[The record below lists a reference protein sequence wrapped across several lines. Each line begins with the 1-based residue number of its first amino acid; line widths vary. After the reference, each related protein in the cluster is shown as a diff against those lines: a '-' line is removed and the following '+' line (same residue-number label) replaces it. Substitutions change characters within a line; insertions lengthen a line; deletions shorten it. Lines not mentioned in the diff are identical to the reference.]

1 MMEKAVILSTGDEL
15 ITGRVVDT
23 NSAYI
28 ADKLYGLGLE
38 VAAVLKVGDSRERL
52 LWALRNGLEMGDL
65 VIGTGGLGPTTDDL
79 TTEVVGAFLGRELR
93 LDEGVAESLRRRFAS
108 RGLEMTANNLK
119 QALFPQGAD
128 IVPNPVGS
136 APGFRVTT
144 GERKHLIWLS
154 GVPREMEAM
163 LKESVLPWVAE
174 QRKGAGEILGCTFKI
189 YGLTESKLGDM
200 LKPIPISDRVRLS
213 YRAHFPDL
221 TLRLAVRGAGEKRFA
236 ELAARIRELIG
247 PHIYAEADESLEEIV
262 GRLLLEK
269 RWTLALAESCTGGY
283 IGHRITRVPGSSA
296 YFKTSAVTYSNESK
310 SRFLGVQGATLKQHG
325 AVSRETALAMAEG
338 VRRQAEVDIG
348 LSVTGIAGP
357 AGGTPDKPVG
367 TVWIGLARDRG
378 SDARLLRLAGDR
390 ERVILG
396 ASQAALHWLRTVLL
410 GGQISGDGK

>member
-28 ADKLYGLGLE
+28 ADKLYGLGLD
-38 VAAVLKVGDSRERL
+38 VVAVLKVGDTRERL

-79 TTEVVGAFLGRELR
+79 TTEVVAEFFGRELR

-108 RGLEMTANNLK
+108 RGMEMTPNNLK

-136 APGFRVTT
+136 APGFRVTI
-144 GERKHLIWLS
+144 GEKYLIWLS

-163 LKESVLPWVAE
+163 LRESVLPWLAE
-174 QRKGAGEILGCTFKI
+174 QRKGAGDILACTFKI

-221 TLRLAVRGAGEKRFA
+221 TLRLAVRGGGEKRFA
-236 ELAARIRELIG
+236 ELAARIRELLG

-269 RWTLALAESCTGGY
+269 RWSLALAESCTGGY

-296 YFKTSAVTYSNESK
+296 YFKTSVVTYSNESK
-310 SRFLGVQGATLKQHG
+310 SRFLGVQSATLKEHG
-325 AVSRETALAMAEG
+325 AVSRETALEMAER
-338 VRRQAEVDIG
+338 VRRQAQADIG

-357 AGGTPDKPVG
+357 TGGTPEKPVG
-367 TVWIGLARDRG
+367 TVWIGLASDRQ
-378 SDARLLRLAGDR
+378 SDARLIRLQGDR
-390 ERVILG
+390 ERIILG
-396 ASQAALHWLRTVLL
+396 ASQAALHWLRTALMEP
-410 GGQISGDGK
+410 